1 MGGYTEVNVAPERRH
16 GAPFNALSAVVVA
29 TISEADRD
37 TIIVSAPG
45 GLVDVA
51 QPTAVCTWT
60 RHAATGGG

>member
-1 MGGYTEVNVAPERRH
+1 LEILTVPNSSISMLPA
-16 GAPFNALSAVVVA
+16 AFLALSAVVVA